1 MSLGSRRLTISQNDS
16 RVYIPPWIL
25 PKGTAAEL
33 PVRLQGAENR
43 SVQEMPGSI
52 PPPLGLQQGS
62 LGGRQ
67 SVLQVAR
74 QDKAAMPA
82 WLVGASAH
90 AMRRH
95 SAVSSHAQASSASE
109 VLAALNATLSGHA
122 AAKQR
127 PGKGVAEGLLSLI
140 EASLSGQPDH
150 QDLPIRTAVPQMMLL
165 APAPEQLHAAEGMS
179 IDDLARI
186 DDMRASAH
194 AVQLRRASYSLPRQ
208 EHETRAEAWHAD
220 AHRHRIQIDSQE
232 HSGVQQASHAASHQG
247 SRAGPRDPAAFQMQH
262 HATDIRQEVPRTAPT
277 IMEQRRR
284 SSQDNRDALED
295 GAPGAV
301 RFANST
307 MAGGPAADVGPVSMQ
322 YSRPYERAYMLQK
335 DFISPPHLE
344 RMQARWQHEPHLPAS
359 IQEAPLLG

>member
-1 MSLGSRRLTISQNDS
+1 
-16 RVYIPPWIL
+16 
-25 PKGTAAEL
+25 
-33 PVRLQGAENR
+33 
-43 SVQEMPGSI
+43 
-52 PPPLGLQQGS
+52 
-62 LGGRQ
+62 
-67 SVLQVAR
+67 
-74 QDKAAMPA
+74 MPA

-90 AMRRH
+90 TIRRH
-95 SAVSSHAQASSASE
+95 SAVSAHAQDSSASE
-109 VLAALNATLSGHA
+109 VLAALNATLSSHA

-150 QDLPIRTAVPQMMLL
+150 QDLPIRTAVPQVMLP

-220 AHRHRIQIDSQE
+220 AHRHRTQIDSQK

-307 MAGGPAADVGPVSMQ
+307 MAGGPAADVGAVSMQ
-322 YSRPYERAYMLQK
+322 YSRPYEHAYMLQK